1 MVLCPISAKCQ
12 TPPPAPNILV
22 LYDNSGEFAWLGK
35 MYSLKLQNL
44 LSHFDAKVTR
54 KPLGQYVAG
63 DVALYDASFYIGS
76 TWSETALPARIKT
89 DLDEARQLRDEAR
102 ALLET
107 YEAKQREVAEQS
119 ARIVATAKGEAEAAA
134 AQAKVDLKAS
144 IARRMTAAADQID
157 SSVKAAERAVRDQAL
172 SVSVAVAAD
181 VLKRQMT
188 AAQANAAIDASI
200 EQVAA
205 KLH

>member
-1 MVLCPISAKCQ
+1 MKKFLTSASM
-12 TPPPAPNILV
+12 ILV
-22 LYDNSGEFAWLGK
+22 AAPAFAAGGPFF
-35 MYSLKLQNL
+35 SLRNTDFVVGVAFIAFIGL
-44 LSHFDAKVTR
+44 LVYMGIPKKVGGMLDAR
-54 KPLGQYVAG
+54 AAG
-63 DVALYDASFYIGS
+63 
-76 TWSETALPARIKT
+76 IKT

-119 ARIVATAKGEAEAAA
+119 ARIVATAKQEAEAAA

-144 IARRMTAAADQID
+144 IARRMTAAAEQIE
-157 SSVKAAERAVRDQAL
+157 SSVKAAERAVRDQAI

>member
-1 MVLCPISAKCQ
+1 MKKLLTSASLILAAA
-12 TPPPAPNILV
+12 PAFAAGEGPFFSLR
-22 LYDNSGEFAWLGK
+22 NSEFVVGVAFVAFIG
-35 MYSLKLQNL
+35 L
-44 LSHFDAKVTR
+44 LIYMGIPKKVGGMLDAR
-54 KPLGQYVAG
+54 AAG
-63 DVALYDASFYIGS
+63 
-76 TWSETALPARIKT
+76 IKT

-119 ARIVATAKGEAEAAA
+119 ARIVATAKQEAEAAA
-134 AQAKVDLKAS
+134 AQAKVDLKDS
-144 IARRMTAAADQID
+144 IARRMTAAAEQIE
-157 SSVKAAERAVRDQAL
+157 SSVKAAERAVRDQAI

-188 AAQANAAIDASI
+188 AAQANASIDASI
-200 EQVAA
+200 AQVAA

>member
-1 MVLCPISAKCQ
+1 MKKLLTSASM
-12 TPPPAPNILV
+12 ILV
-22 LYDNSGEFAWLGK
+22 AAPAFAAGGPFF
-35 MYSLKLQNL
+35 SLRNTDFVVGVAFTAFIGL
-44 LSHFDAKVTR
+44 LVYMGIPKKIGGMLDAR
-54 KPLGQYVAG
+54 AAG
-63 DVALYDASFYIGS
+63 
-76 TWSETALPARIKT
+76 IKT
-89 DLDEARQLRDEAR
+89 ELDEARQLRDEAR

-119 ARIVATAKGEAEAAA
+119 ARIVATAKQEAEAAA

-144 IARRMTAAADQID
+144 IARRMTAAAEQIE
-157 SSVKAAERAVRDQAL
+157 SSVKAAERAVRDQAI

>member
-1 MVLCPISAKCQ
+1 MKKLLTSASM
-12 TPPPAPNILV
+12 ILV
-22 LYDNSGEFAWLGK
+22 AAPAFAAGGPFF
-35 MYSLKLQNL
+35 SLRNTDFVVGVAFIAFIGL
-44 LSHFDAKVTR
+44 LVYMGIPKKVGGMLDAR
-54 KPLGQYVAG
+54 AAG
-63 DVALYDASFYIGS
+63 
-76 TWSETALPARIKT
+76 IKT

-119 ARIVATAKGEAEAAA
+119 ARIVATAKQEAEAAA

-144 IARRMTAAADQID
+144 IARRMTAAAEQIE
-157 SSVKAAERAVRDQAL
+157 SSVKAAERAVRDQAI

>member
-1 MVLCPISAKCQ
+1 MKKLLTSASLLFIAA
-12 TPPPAPNILV
+12 PA
-22 LYDNSGEFAWLGK
+22 FA
-35 MYSLKLQNL
+35 
-44 LSHFDAKVTR
+44 
-54 KPLGQYVAG
+54 AG
-63 DVALYDASFYIGS
+63 DAPLFSLRTTDFVVAVAFVAFIALLIYMGIPKKIGGMLDARAVG
-76 TWSETALPARIKT
+76 IKT

-119 ARIVATAKGEAEAAA
+119 SRIVATAKAEAEAAA

-144 IARRMTAAADQID
+144 IARRMTAASEQIE
-157 SSVKAAERAVRDQAL
+157 SSVKAAERAVRDQAI

-188 AAQANAAIDASI
+188 AAQADASIDASI

>member
-1 MVLCPISAKCQ
+1 MKKLLTSASLILLAA
-12 TPPPAPNILV
+12 PAFAAEEGPFFSLRNA
-22 LYDNSGEFAWLGK
+22 EFVVGVAFVAFIG
-35 MYSLKLQNL
+35 L
-44 LSHFDAKVTR
+44 LIYMGIPKKVGGMLDAR
-54 KPLGQYVAG
+54 AAG
-63 DVALYDASFYIGS
+63 
-76 TWSETALPARIKT
+76 IKT

-119 ARIVATAKGEAEAAA
+119 ARIVATAKAEAEEAA

-144 IARRMTAAADQID
+144 IARRMTAAADQIE
-157 SSVKAAERAVRDQAL
+157 SSVKAAERAVRDQAI

-188 AAQANAAIDASI
+188 ASQANAAIDASI

>member
-1 MVLCPISAKCQ
+1 MKKLLTSASL
-12 TPPPAPNILV
+12 TLLAAPAYAVEGAPL
-22 LYDNSGEFAWLGK
+22 F
-35 MYSLKLQNL
+35 SLRNTN
-44 LSHFDAKVTR
+44 FVVGIAI
-54 KPLGQYVAG
+54 VAF
-63 DVALYDASFYIGS
+63 VALLIYMGIPKKIGGMLDARATG
-76 TWSETALPARIKT
+76 IKT

-102 ALLET
+102 ALLEA

-157 SSVKAAERAVRDQAL
+157 SSVKAAERAVRDQAI

-188 AAQANAAIDASI
+188 AAQANASIDASI

>member
-1 MVLCPISAKCQ
+1 MKKLLTSASLILLAA
-12 TPPPAPNILV
+12 PAYAVEGAPL
-22 LYDNSGEFAWLGK
+22 F
-35 MYSLKLQNL
+35 SLRNTN
-44 LSHFDAKVTR
+44 FVVGIAF
-54 KPLGQYVAG
+54 VAF
-63 DVALYDASFYIGS
+63 VALLIYMGIPKKIGGMLDA
-76 TWSETALPARIKT
+76 R
-89 DLDEARQLRDEAR
+89 
-102 ALLET
+102 
-107 YEAKQREVAEQS
+107 
-119 ARIVATAKGEAEAAA
+119 AKGEAEAAA

-157 SSVKAAERAVRDQAL
+157 SSVKAAERAVRDQAI

-188 AAQANAAIDASI
+188 AAQANASIDASI

>member
-1 MVLCPISAKCQ
+1 MKKLLTSASM
-12 TPPPAPNILV
+12 ILV
-22 LYDNSGEFAWLGK
+22 AAPAFAAGGPFF
-35 MYSLKLQNL
+35 SLRNTDFVVGVAFIAFIGL
-44 LSHFDAKVTR
+44 LVYMGIPKKIGGMLDAR
-54 KPLGQYVAG
+54 AAG
-63 DVALYDASFYIGS
+63 
-76 TWSETALPARIKT
+76 IKT

-119 ARIVATAKGEAEAAA
+119 ARIVATAKQEAEAAA

-157 SSVKAAERAVRDQAL
+157 SSVKAAERAVRDQAI

-188 AAQANAAIDASI
+188 AAQANASIDASI

>member
-1 MVLCPISAKCQ
+1 MKKLLTSASM
-12 TPPPAPNILV
+12 ILV
-22 LYDNSGEFAWLGK
+22 AAPAFAAGGPFF
-35 MYSLKLQNL
+35 SLRNTDFVVGVAFIAFIGL
-44 LSHFDAKVTR
+44 LVYMGIPKKIGGMLDAR
-54 KPLGQYVAG
+54 AAG
-63 DVALYDASFYIGS
+63 
-76 TWSETALPARIKT
+76 IKT

-119 ARIVATAKGEAEAAA
+119 ARIVATAKQEAEAAA

-144 IARRMTAAADQID
+144 IARRMTAAAEQIE
-157 SSVKAAERAVRDQAL
+157 SSVKAAERAVRDQAI
-172 SVSVAVAAD
+172 SVSVSVAAD

>member
-1 MVLCPISAKCQ
+1 MKKLLTSASM
-12 TPPPAPNILV
+12 ILV
-22 LYDNSGEFAWLGK
+22 AAPAFAAGGPFF
-35 MYSLKLQNL
+35 SLRNTDFVVGVAFIAFIGL
-44 LSHFDAKVTR
+44 LVYMGIPKKIGGMLDAR
-54 KPLGQYVAG
+54 AAG
-63 DVALYDASFYIGS
+63 
-76 TWSETALPARIKT
+76 IKT

-119 ARIVATAKGEAEAAA
+119 ARIVANAKQEAEAAA

-144 IARRMTAAADQID
+144 IARRMTAAAEQIE
-157 SSVKAAERAVRDQAL
+157 SSVKAAERAVRDQAI

>member
-1 MVLCPISAKCQ
+1 MKKLLTSASM
-12 TPPPAPNILV
+12 ILV
-22 LYDNSGEFAWLGK
+22 AAPAFAAGGPFF
-35 MYSLKLQNL
+35 SLRNTDFVVGVAFIAFIGL
-44 LSHFDAKVTR
+44 LVYMGIPKKIGGMLDAR
-54 KPLGQYVAG
+54 AAG
-63 DVALYDASFYIGS
+63 
-76 TWSETALPARIKT
+76 IKT

-119 ARIVATAKGEAEAAA
+119 ARIVATAKQEAEAAA

-144 IARRMTAAADQID
+144 IARRMTAAAEQIE
-157 SSVKAAERAVRDQAL
+157 SSVKAAERAVRDQAI

>member
-1 MVLCPISAKCQ
+1 MKKLLTSVSM
-12 TPPPAPNILV
+12 ILV
-22 LYDNSGEFAWLGK
+22 AAPAFAAGGPFF
-35 MYSLKLQNL
+35 SLRTTDFVVGVAFIAFIGL
-44 LSHFDAKVTR
+44 LVYMGIPKKIGGMLDAR
-54 KPLGQYVAG
+54 AAG
-63 DVALYDASFYIGS
+63 
-76 TWSETALPARIKT
+76 IKT

-119 ARIVATAKGEAEAAA
+119 ARIVATAKQEAEAAA

-144 IARRMTAAADQID
+144 IARRMTAAAEQIE
-157 SSVKAAERAVRDQAL
+157 SSVKAAERAVRDQAI

>member
-1 MVLCPISAKCQ
+1 M
-12 TPPPAPNILV
+12 
-22 LYDNSGEFAWLGK
+22 
-35 MYSLKLQNL
+35 
-44 LSHFDAKVTR
+44 
-54 KPLGQYVAG
+54 
-63 DVALYDASFYIGS
+63 
-76 TWSETALPARIKT
+76 
-89 DLDEARQLRDEAR
+89 RDEAR

-134 AQAKVDLKAS
+134 TQAKVDLKAS

-157 SSVKAAERAVRDQAL
+157 SSVKAAERAVRDQAIL
-172 SVSVAVAAD
+172 VSVAVAAD

-188 AAQANAAIDASI
+188 AAQANASIDASI